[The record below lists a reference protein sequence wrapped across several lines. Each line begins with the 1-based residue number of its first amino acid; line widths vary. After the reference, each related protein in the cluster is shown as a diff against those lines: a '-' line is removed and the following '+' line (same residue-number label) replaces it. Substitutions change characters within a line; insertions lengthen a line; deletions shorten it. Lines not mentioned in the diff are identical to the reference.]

1 MVTSHFADK
10 GHIGTGPSQRDKTIE
25 YRSARYGHRRLVV
38 LEQDKKISVG
48 ERRMLHN
55 AKQILQSEIMLV
67 KDIDAAQAEA
77 WLKECC

>member
-1 MVTSHFADK
+1 
-10 GHIGTGPSQRDKTIE
+10 
-25 YRSARYGHRRLVV
+25 
-38 LEQDKKISVG
+38 
-48 ERRMLHN
+48 MLHN